1 MVFRSHVP
9 ELLENASAAVDAL
22 AAARAFDCNS
32 YCLYFGSCSNTELK
46 RLTKT
51 SDPFW
56 VGCGVLH
63 HALPRF
69 STSATFTTFKP
80 RHPDAQHLM

>member
-9 ELLENASAAVDAL
+9 ELLENTSAAVDAL

-56 VGCGVLH
+56 VGFGVLH
-63 HALPRF
+63 HVLPRF
-69 STSATFTTFKP
+69 STSATFITFKP